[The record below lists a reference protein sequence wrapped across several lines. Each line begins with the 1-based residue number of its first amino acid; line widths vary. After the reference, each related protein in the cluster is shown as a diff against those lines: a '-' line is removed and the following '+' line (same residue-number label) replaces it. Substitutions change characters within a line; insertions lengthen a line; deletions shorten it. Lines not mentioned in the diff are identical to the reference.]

1 MSSKK
6 FVTGQSEI
14 ATRISNALG
23 LEGLFVKSVKITIAA
38 DEIISVDAVIYPTEE
53 QCEALGGEIEKF
65 KQFGIVQGAIQ
76 FFYDEESNDK

>member
-65 KQFGIVQGAIQ
+65 KQFGVVRGAVQFTYTEEGD
-76 FFYDEESNDK
+76 DE